1 MFRRFSRLPIKIPP
15 IILKSKKIGNSRKDI
30 REINADDPND
40 KRYGDG
46 QEEGEGGGTGGQV
59 VAHRSRNA
67 DEGFYCIERD
77 IKVQVTSV
85 HSRNRPE
92 LVTSAHR
99 ASTGLIL
106 LLLSHSSRPNGRIRR
121 LFFSRSTKSTLETS
135 RSS

>member
-1 MFRRFSRLPIKIPP
+1 MFRCFSRLPIKIPP

-40 KRYGDG
+40 KRYGDAG
-46 QEEGEGGGTGGQV
+46 RRRGRRNGRTG
-59 VAHRSRNA
+59 RSAQKPKCRRRVLLH
-67 DEGFYCIERD
+67 EQD

-106 LLLSHSSRPNGRIRR
+106 LLLSHSSRPN
-121 LFFSRSTKSTLETS
+121 E
-135 RSS
+135 